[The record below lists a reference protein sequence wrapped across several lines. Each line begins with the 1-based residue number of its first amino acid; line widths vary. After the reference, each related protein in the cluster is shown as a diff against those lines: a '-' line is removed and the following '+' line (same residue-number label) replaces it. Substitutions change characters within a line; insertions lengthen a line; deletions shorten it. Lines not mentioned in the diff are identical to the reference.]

1 VTTVSG
7 LIVASDLGD
16 LDGDGDLDWILS
28 SYGSSKWFVFR
39 NNGSGV
45 MTSAQSFP
53 APQAASCSVFLDFDN
68 DHDLDL
74 ALVDEVADV
83 VLLMRNNSNNP

>member
-1 VTTVSG
+1 
-7 LIVASDLGD
+7 
-16 LDGDGDLDWILS
+16 
-28 SYGSSKWFVFR
+28 
-39 NNGSGV
+39 
-45 MTSAQSFP
+45 MTSAQSFI

-68 DHDLDL
+68 DRDLDL